1 MTALLSLASH
11 GLVYGCECS
20 RRSLAQSAS
29 SAEVHYSGRCRGK
42 NIALAAGV
50 GWRLRLNPGI
60 QTLSRTRGSD
70 RRNRHP
76 SAQCGDLL
84 LRDRAG
90 NWTYQFAVT
99 VDDWQQG
106 VDLVIRGMDLLPSTG
121 RQIRLAR
128 LLGRE
133 HMPVFF
139 HHPLIMKSP
148 DQKLSKSDGDT
159 GPRELRARG

>member
-1 MTALLSLASH
+1 M
-11 GLVYGCECS
+11 
-20 RRSLAQSAS
+20 
-29 SAEVHYSGRCRGK
+29 
-42 NIALAAGV
+42 
-50 GWRLRLNPGI
+50 GWRLRIDPGI
-60 QTLSRTRGSD
+60 ETFEDARLGPQEQD
-70 RRNRHP
+70 P

-99 VDDWQQG
+99 VDDWEQG

-159 GPRELRARG
+159 GIRELRRARVERRTGAARGARGDRRLLSGLPPYDQGSVTFLTIISLPSPFAR

>member
-1 MTALLSLASH
+1 M
-11 GLVYGCECS
+11 
-20 RRSLAQSAS
+20 
-29 SAEVHYSGRCRGK
+29 
-42 NIALAAGV
+42 
-50 GWRLRLNPGI
+50 GWRLRIDPGI
-60 QTLSRTRGSD
+60 ETFEDARLGPQEQD
-70 RRNRHP
+70 P

-90 NWTYQFAVT
+90 NWTYQFAAT
-99 VDDWQQG
+99 VDDREQG

-159 GPRELRARG
+159 GIRELRARGWSAEQVRRAAREAIDGF